1 MCRVALLLGAAVWS
15 VGAVG
20 ELNAEFRRLRDNLDE
35 ETRKNLDAL
44 DKKWAQIGD
53 LVDGVEKVGE
63 NGEKWGGKNVDF
75 GAFKDRWGAKDRKFP
90 GRPDQKAAPSA
101 DEVQEAK
108 ALHREAK
115 RAYAELAS
123 KNKGAQGDAANVRE
137 HRERAQREIT
147 IMEEWWCTSEH
158 KPSPSQ
164 ICSTR
169 EARLAAAGDAS
180 KLPRIENMEAHAKEG
195 AEMHEVYC
203 ALPENVKAPPRPCHV
218 WKKRHGAH
226 SDL

>member
-75 GAFKDRWGAKDRKFP
+75 GAVKDRSG
-90 GRPDQKAAPSA
+90 
-101 DEVQEAK
+101 
-108 ALHREAK
+108 
-115 RAYAELAS
+115 
-123 KNKGAQGDAANVRE
+123 
-137 HRERAQREIT
+137 
-147 IMEEWWCTSEH
+147 
-158 KPSPSQ
+158 
-164 ICSTR
+164 
-169 EARLAAAGDAS
+169 
-180 KLPRIENMEAHAKEG
+180 
-195 AEMHEVYC
+195 
-203 ALPENVKAPPRPCHV
+203 
-218 WKKRHGAH
+218 
-226 SDL
+226 